1 MAEERI
7 VITDELLAAFLDGNV
22 NGKEA
27 QAILQAAA
35 EDSSLQEFLCI
46 AADVSEIEIAKDP
59 EVFPA
64 PHHQGRI

>member
-1 MAEERI
+1 MAEEKI

-22 NGKEA
+22 NGRQA

-35 EDSSLQEFLCI
+35 EDNSLMEFLCI
-46 AADVSEIEIAKDP
+46 AADVSDIECTKDH